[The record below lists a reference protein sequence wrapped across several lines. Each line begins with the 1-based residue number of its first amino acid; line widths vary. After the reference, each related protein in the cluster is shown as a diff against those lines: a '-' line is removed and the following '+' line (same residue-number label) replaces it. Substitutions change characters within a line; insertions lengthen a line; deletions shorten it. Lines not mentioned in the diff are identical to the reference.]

1 MVAVLTNWHEEG
13 TTTHVSWLPASRFWW
28 PAQALLVL
36 ELELELKLVIAAQLQ
51 QAAAM
56 QAAAAM
62 CIYRHLTTLVEER
75 CYCVT

>member
-1 MVAVLTNWHEEG
+1 VL
-13 TTTHVSWLPASRFWW
+13 VV
-28 PAQALLVL
+28 VL
-36 ELELELKLVIAAQLQ
+36 ELELELVIAAQLQ

-75 CYCVT
+75 CYKVKHNYCVT